1 MGELKN
7 ETHNRY
13 EQAVRDPCIA
23 DSRRSHRAAAPLMH
37 AEDLHE
43 KDDCVYRGESFLS
56 NGTEDAEAVRAIE
69 TVEAWLRKQ
78 YPQPR

>member
-1 MGELKN
+1 MKLTIDTNKLSGIHVSLTAE
-7 ETHNRY
+7 E
-13 EQAVRDPCIA
+13 VIA
-23 DSRRSHRAAAPLMH
+23 QLRRLMH

-43 KDDCVYRGESFLS
+43 KDGCVYRGESFLS
-56 NGTEDAEAVRAIE
+56 NGAEDVNAVRAIE

>member
-1 MGELKN
+1 
-7 ETHNRY
+7 
-13 EQAVRDPCIA
+13 
-23 DSRRSHRAAAPLMH
+23 MH

-43 KDDCVYRGESFLS
+43 KDGCVYRGESFLS

-69 TVEAWLRKQ
+69 TVEVWLRKQ